1 MRLITAASRK
11 EKTMAMK
18 SRYKDYAESIKKM
31 QEIKAVKERKSTPGS
46 ILQKLKQLKSQEFS
60 MTVPIGDANG
70 K

>member
-1 MRLITAASRK
+1 
-11 EKTMAMK
+11 MAMK